1 MYTFFMHLLQYL
13 HFVWKTLWRKRSRIV
28 LTILS
33 ISLAVMSLL
42 FFFGLRRGYTQ
53 SMSKSISNFGA
64 HLIAMPKGCPY
75 EASSVILQGGIL
87 PKQLPDETLDRVRE
101 ISTVEHAYA
110 MLTGMIPS
118 HTTKGELDRVIGVS
132 TGVETIKKNWSDISS
147 TDLEKFYS
155 SHTYTFVGSKKAES
169 LNVDVGDLFS
179 LGSKDQL
186 VEVLAILPTLDN
198 QDDSTIF
205 IPLALAQEL
214 LQQQGS
220 ISSIS
225 VTVKDFSYIESTITQ
240 IESIEDVQV
249 ITMNELLQMV
259 LEYIEM
265 LQWLILGILLIAMLT
280 SFIQIANT
288 MTISVTD
295 QMKEIVVLKAFGAT
309 NSQISLWIVL
319 QSLLLGFMSI
329 GLGVLIT
336 YICIPLYEYIV
347 QFFLPLNQAGPLFY
361 LTLYD
366 ISIAF
371 VITISVTILACLYP
385 LYLAMK
391 EPPASAFA
399 KKAL

>member
-1 MYTFFMHLLQYL
+1 MHILHSL

-28 LTILS
+28 LSILS
-33 ISLAVMSLL
+33 ICLAVMSLL

-87 PKQLPDETLDRVRE
+87 PKQLPDETLNRVRE
-101 ISTVEHAYA
+101 IPTIEHAYA
-110 MLTGMIPS
+110 MLSGMIPS
-118 HTTKGELDRVIGVS
+118 YTVKGDLDRIIGVS
-132 TGVETIKKNWSDISS
+132 TGVEKMKKNWSDISS

-155 SHTYTFVGSKKAES
+155 SQAYVIVGSKKAES
-169 LNVDVGDLFS
+169 MTLDKGDFLS
-179 LGSKDQL
+179 LGSQDQF
-186 VEVLAILPTLDN
+186 VEVLAILPTMDN

-259 LEYIEM
+259 LEYIKM

-309 NSQISLWIVL
+309 NGQISLWIL
-319 QSLLLGFMSI
+319 FQSILLGFMSI

-347 QFFLPLNQAGPLFY
+347 QFFLPLNQAGSIFHLAF
-361 LTLYD
+361 YD
-366 ISIAF
+366 IVVAF

>member
-1 MYTFFMHLLQYL
+1 
-13 HFVWKTLWRKRSRIV
+13 
-28 LTILS
+28 
-33 ISLAVMSLL
+33 
-42 FFFGLRRGYTQ
+42 
-53 SMSKSISNFGA
+53 MSKSISNFGA

-87 PKQLPDETLDRVRE
+87 PKQLPDETLNRVRE
-101 ISTVEHAYA
+101 IPTIEHAYA
-110 MLTGMIPS
+110 MLSGMIPS
-118 HTTKGELDRVIGVS
+118 YTVKGDLDRIIGVS
-132 TGVETIKKNWSDISS
+132 TGVEKMKKNWSDISS

-155 SHTYTFVGSKKAES
+155 SQAYVIVGSKKAES
-169 LNVDVGDLFS
+169 MTLNKGDFLS
-179 LGSKDQL
+179 LGSQDQF
-186 VEVLAILPTLDN
+186 VEVLAILPTMDN

-259 LEYIEM
+259 LEYIKM

-309 NSQISLWIVL
+309 NGQISLWIL
-319 QSLLLGFMSI
+319 FQSILLGFMSI

-347 QFFLPLNQAGPLFY
+347 QFFLPLNQAGSIFHLAF
-361 LTLYD
+361 YD
-366 ISIAF
+366 IVVAF